1 MGCLVTAVRKAFAV
15 FHVTD
20 TCTVVVTA
28 ATSASR
34 ARWRVHSSLADLDLC
49 YTFTGWRSFRVPE
62 LDEWAASAPSGSYGL
77 TTKYVPGGRHALAAA
92 IERRTGVRC
101 R

>member
-1 MGCLVTAVRKAFAV
+1 MSAVRKAFAV

-34 ARWRVHSSLADLDLC
+34 ARWLIHQRAEDVDLMFS
-49 YTFTGWRSFRVPE
+49 FTGWRAFRVPE
-62 LDEWAASAPSGSYGL
+62 LDEWATMAADGVPAPWDS
-77 TTKYVPGGRHALAAA
+77 VARAV
-92 IERRTGVRC
+92 ERRTGVRC